1 MQSLRTTN
9 GALVAAVAAATAAAQ
24 PVAAQSQQSCTIICA
39 PSLAF
44 NVAALR
50 SHVFGSPKVRNDTT
64 GVVSE
69 LPSKTNLELQF
80 FLAAPTAI
88 QHLSAFM
95 TVTWLPSAKTAANPF
110 TEYTASQ
117 LGDQVRAN
125 HVSMSMGAM
134 GELVPKSMTHGLFV
148 LEAYVGDLLS
158 PAARPGDESAYT
170 NKLDLGGVALLY
182 PFATLDASS
191 AAKKSGVYLY
201 ATLDY
206 VATGLPKKGDDV
218 PKGVR
223 TFVTD
228 AKPAAL
234 VLGAGIPI
242 APLFQSK

>member
-1 MQSLRTTN
+1 MQSLRTTS
-9 GALVAAVAAATAAAQ
+9 GALVAAIVTVTMAAYPAAAQ
-24 PVAAQSQQSCTIICA
+24 QQESCTVICA

-44 NVAALR
+44 NIAALR

-64 GVVSE
+64 GVISE

-80 FLAAPTAI
+80 FLAAPTAV
-88 QHLSAFM
+88 QHLSAFV
-95 TVTWLPSAKTAANPF
+95 TATWLPNAKTAANPF

-125 HVSMSMGAM
+125 HVSLSMGAL
-134 GELVPKSMTHGLFV
+134 GDLIPKSLTHGVFALQ
-148 LEAYVGDLLS
+148 AYVGDLLS

-170 NKLDLGGVALLY
+170 NKLDVGGVALLY

-191 AAKKSGVYLY
+191 AARKSGAYLY

-218 PKGVR
+218 PRGVR
-223 TFVTD
+223 TFVTA

>member
-1 MQSLRTTN
+1 MQSLRTTSS
-9 GALVAAVAAATAAAQ
+9 ALVAAVVAVTSAAY
-24 PVAAQSQQSCTIICA
+24 PVAAQQQESCTIVCA
-39 PSLAF
+39 PTLSF
-44 NVAALR
+44 NVAAVR

-80 FLAAPTAI
+80 FLAAPTAV
-88 QHLSAFM
+88 QHLSAFV
-95 TVTWLPSAKTAANPF
+95 TATWLPNAKTAANPF

-125 HVSMSMGAM
+125 HVSLSMGAL
-134 GELVPKSMTHGLFV
+134 GDLVPKSLTHGVFALQ
-148 LEAYVGDLLS
+148 AYVADLLS

-182 PFATLDASS
+182 PFTMLGATS
-191 AAKKSGVYLY
+191 AARKSGVYLY
-201 ATLDY
+201 ANLDY
-206 VATGLPKKGDDV
+206 VASGLPRKGDDV
-218 PKGVR
+218 PRDVR

-242 APLFQSK
+242 APLFHSP